1 MKPRIVGILGAVVLP
16 VLLVPASPARSAQT
30 SIAELVPYS
39 MELLVDGA
47 PLPLHAA
54 RGAQYVEAI
63 EGREYAI
70 RLTNNSAGR
79 VAIALSVDG
88 LNSID
93 AKTTA
98 MRSASKWI
106 LDPWQSITLEGWQT
120 SAATA
125 RRFYF
130 TAEGTVVR
138 FLAGQDQQPGHH
150 LGSRLPGAP
159 ARGGPDLEERKLPE
173 PQRLRGDA
181 DNAPAPSAAP
191 QEKDG
196 RSSGLDDLA
205 ATGIGRQVDHQV
217 TRVPFDAEDSP
228 AAVLNVRYEYH
239 DALVKLGVL
248 PRITPPCD
256 EGLNRRER
264 ASGFQDSGFAP
275 DPYGPRCP

>member
-16 VLLVPASPARSAQT
+16 VLLAPASSARSAQT
-30 SIAELVPYS
+30 TIAELVPYS

-93 AKTTA
+93 AKTTS

-130 TAEGTVVR
+130 TSEEQSYGAW
-138 FLAGQDQQPGHH
+138 
-150 LGSRLPGAP
+150 LGKKANLGVISAAVFR
-159 ARGGPDLEERKLPE
+159 ERRPVAIPYMKEKDSNETRPM
-173 PQRLRGDA
+173 RGDEGK
-181 DNAPAPSAAP
+181 APAPSAAP
-191 QEKDG
+191 QERDG
-196 RSSGLDDLA
+196 RSSGVDDLA

-217 TRVPFDAEDSP
+217 TRIPFDAEDSP

-248 PRITPPCD
+248 PRIMPPCD